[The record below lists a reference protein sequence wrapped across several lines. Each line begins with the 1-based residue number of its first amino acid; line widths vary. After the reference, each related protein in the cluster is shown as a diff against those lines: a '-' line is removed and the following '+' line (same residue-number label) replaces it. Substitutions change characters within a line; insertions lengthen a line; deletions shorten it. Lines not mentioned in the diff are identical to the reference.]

1 MVQVAEQQKKL
12 ADDAMQKLQN
22 LQEELNGK
30 DEELKTVSWLSLVM
44 Q

>member
-1 MVQVAEQQKKL
+1 VQVAEQQKEL
-12 ADDAMQKLQN
+12 ADDAAQKLQN

-30 DEELKTVSWLSLVM
+30 DEELQTVSWLSLVM

>member
-1 MVQVAEQQKKL
+1 VQVAEHQKEL
-12 ADDAMQKLQN
+12 ADDAAQKLQN

-30 DEELKTVSWLSLVM
+30 DEELQTVSWLSLVM